1 MLNLKTNR
9 WLWLSFLLY
18 FFALCLYAVFSYA
31 LTAPNLVLSQNP
43 TFWQFQNYM
52 WRTFF
57 NNRQLLTQTYITLI
71 TINFGAF
78 ILFCSQLIKAPKV
91 SFKKLAL
98 ILVVLCLPLLASNNA
113 LSYDVF
119 NYIFNAKMV
128 AVYQVDPHV
137 QVALNFP
144 EDPWTKFMHN
154 IHTTAPYGHGWTYLS
169 LIPYSLG
176 LGKFAL
182 TWLSFKAFNLI
193 PLFTLL
199 FLYFKNNKNKHFAWL
214 FLVIFN
220 PLTLIE
226 VISNS
231 HNDLWMMAP
240 AIGGLLLLNT
250 GNDKKI
256 SWQKALIS
264 LVLILASMWIKLA
277 TVALLPIWLLIVIR
291 PVIRS
296 IPRFDSI
303 IGNWPYLASLIMFL
317 PLLTIRSQQF
327 HPWYLLWSLS
337 FVPLI
342 RPNKWIKVWMQS
354 LIVLSISSM
363 FRYLPFLWNNN
374 YDGNVLFLQKMI
386 TFIPFALAL
395 LFFTKQAFFTPNKNK
410 R

>member
-1 MLNLKTNR
+1 MFNFKNNR
-9 WLWLSFLLY
+9 WLWLSFLFY
-18 FFALCLYAVFSYA
+18 FFALSLYAIFTYS

-43 TFWQFQNYM
+43 TFWHFQSYM

-57 NNRQLLTQTYITLI
+57 NNRQLLTQTYFVLMTF
-71 TINFGAF
+71 NFGTF
-78 ILFCSQLIKAPKV
+78 IFFCSQLFKV
-91 SFKKLAL
+91 KKISFKALAL
-98 ILVVLCLPLLASNNA
+98 VLIAFCIPLLMSNNA

-128 AVYQVDPHV
+128 AVYHVDPHV

-144 EDPWTKFMHN
+144 DDPWTKFMHN

-176 LGKFAL
+176 LGKFVL

-199 FLYFKNNKNKHFAWL
+199 YLYYKNNRNKNFAWL
-214 FLVIFN
+214 FFVIFN

-240 AIGGLLLLNT
+240 AIGGLLLLSSGDN
-250 GNDKKI
+250 KKV
-256 SWQKALIS
+256 SWLKALVS
-264 LVLILASMWIKLA
+264 LGLILASMWIKLA
-277 TVALLPIWLLIVIR
+277 TVALLPIWLLILIR
-291 PVIRS
+291 PMIKS

-303 IGNWPYLASLIMFL
+303 IGNWPYLASLVMFL
-317 PLLTIRSQQF
+317 PLLSIRSQQF

-354 LIVLSISSM
+354 LTVLSVCSM

-374 YDGNVLFLQKMI
+374 YDGNVLLIQKSI
-386 TFIPFALAL
+386 TFVPFVLAL
-395 LFFTKQAFFTPNKNK
+395 LFFTKQAFFAPVK
-410 R
+410 RKK